1 MFSVALSVRS
11 PCLDV
16 IQHPALWS
24 SDFPQA
30 LIWTRDHPICFG
42 GDFSS
47 LSMCYKYILIH
58 HLRKVQFAFSLKI
71 QNSVPTRQVMSPSGR
86 PSRHRLTTTKG
97 FIPQKKFR
105 LLLEP

>member
-30 LIWTRDHPICFG
+30 ANGPAITRFALAEFLLIEKSWWDDGIENEPLFG
-42 GDFSS
+42 TSDNG
-47 LSMCYKYILIH
+47 
-58 HLRKVQFAFSLKI
+58 QG
-71 QNSVPTRQVMSPSGR
+71 SPVRGY
-86 PSRHRLTTTKG
+86 P
-97 FIPQKKFR
+97 
-105 LLLEP
+105 